1 MKQKSIL
8 SLSILILFLFSWGV
22 PAQPEENPSV
32 DKDKQTPNGQ
42 GQQPVPTTTNGDD
55 SEKEKWSKGTI
66 SVIGK
71 RKTDLKRIPGSATVI
86 EKEFLDQVKPVDS
99 MEVLRRVPGASIRYQ
114 DTGLILNIGFRGVNN
129 DLGRKVLILED
140 GIFTSLNPYS
150 APEQYYTPNIDRM
163 ERIEVVKGSGA
174 ILFGP
179 STIGGVINFITKRPP
194 KEPVLSVS
202 TQGGSYGFFASQISY
217 GGTFGNT
224 GIDISVLRKQGDGFR
239 DHQDFRLHEF
249 SFKSVT
255 DLNDKH
261 TLTSKFL
268 GTVQNANM
276 TYLGL
281 TTAQF
286 WNNSSSNFAE
296 QDNRQLQRY
305 SGDLGHEWKLTDNS
319 KLVTKV
325 YAAYTE
331 RNWARQNYV
340 RNTGSYYSN
349 YPGNV
354 IKAYDTEPFVNR
366 PGDTVYM
373 LDSVGHRNRSYRF
386 VGAESRYQLDY
397 QFFGIKNQLDAG
409 LRYHY
414 ETADIKYLDGPST
427 PDYAVF
433 GNGLGNPPT
442 GTASSEYSL
451 AKSGNL
457 RDHEVNNTKSV
468 AGFAQNSFKFYD
480 KFSVIP
486 GVRYET
492 FTQNRTILRQQAIDP
507 ATNQPDPNAPSQEV
521 DKGSRHVYHVVIPG
535 LGLTYD
541 IRKDLTWFAGAHK
554 GFSPPRYQ
562 DALNNSGVINKI
574 DPEYSYNYETG
585 IRGDITNYL
594 NAQVTYFDLNY
605 INQIIITSSTSGND
619 SASSAKNGGRTYSR
633 GLETNVTFDPAKLF
647 DASFKLPI
655 DLIYTRADAKM
666 NQYSIDT
673 SKVTANQSLLDFIV
687 TQKDKNGNYVPYVS
701 RDTATL
707 AIGFVHQKGFYARA
721 EYQYFSAQYHDDANT
736 RTVYWADSITDP
748 LGKKVLQYMNITSD
762 SSGETGVIPAYSL
775 INASLGYKHPVK
787 RWSVFLTGKNLAD
800 VRYISGRLP
809 EGIQVGPFRQINV
822 GVTFEL

>member
-1 MKQKSIL
+1 MEQKSIP
-8 SLSILILFLFSWGV
+8 SLCIFLFFLLSWGIF
-22 PAQPEENPSV
+22 AQSEENPTQRPSS
-32 DKDKQTPNGQ
+32 NGEE
-42 GQQPVPTTTNGDD
+42 
-55 SEKEKWSKGTI
+55 SERAAI

-71 RKTDLKRIPGSATVI
+71 RKVDLKRIPGSAIVI
-86 EKEFLDQVKPVDS
+86 EKEFLEQTKPVDS

-114 DTGLILNIGFRGVNN
+114 DTGLILNLGFRGVNN

-163 ERIEVVKGSGA
+163 ERIEVIKGSGA

-179 STIGGVINFITKRPP
+179 STIGGVVNFITKRPS
-194 KEPVLSVS
+194 KEPILSVS
-202 TQGGSYGFFASQISY
+202 AQGGSYGFFSSQVSY

-224 GIDISVLRKQGDGFR
+224 GIDISFLRKQGNGFR

-249 SFKSVT
+249 SFKSIT
-255 DLNDKH
+255 DLNEKH
-261 TLTSKFL
+261 ILTSKFL
-268 GTVQNANM
+268 ATAQDANM

-286 WNNSSSNFAE
+286 WNHSSSNFAE
-296 QDNRQLQRY
+296 QDNRKLQRY
-305 SGDLGHEWKLTDNS
+305 SGDIGHEWKLTDHS

-331 RNWARQNYV
+331 RNWARQNYL
-340 RNTGSYYSN
+340 RNTGPN
-349 YPGNV
+349 FGAIPGNV
-354 IKAYDTEPFVNR
+354 IKTYDTEPFVNR

-386 VGAESRYQLDY
+386 VGAESRYQQDY

-414 ETADIKYLDGPST
+414 ETADIKYLDGPPT
-427 PDYAVF
+427 PDYAIF
-433 GNGLGNPPT
+433 GNGFDKPPT
-442 GTASSEYSL
+442 GAASSEYSL
-451 AKSGNL
+451 SKSGNI
-457 RDHEVNNTKSV
+457 RDHEVNHTKSI
-468 AGFAQNSFKFYD
+468 AGFAQNSLKFYD
-480 KFSVIP
+480 RFSVIP
-486 GVRYET
+486 GIRYES
-492 FTQNRTILRQQAIDP
+492 FSQNRTILRQQSLDP
-507 ATNQPDPNAPSQEV
+507 ATNQPLPNSPSQEV
-521 DKGSRHVYHVVIPG
+521 DKGSKHTYHVVIPG

-541 IRKDLTWFAGAHK
+541 LNKDVTWFAGAHK

-562 DALNNSGVINKI
+562 DALNNSGVVNRI

-585 IRGDITNYL
+585 FRGDITNYL
-594 NAQVTYFDLNY
+594 NAQVSYFDLNY

-647 DASFKLPI
+647 EASFKLPI
-655 DLIYTRADAKM
+655 DLIYTRADARM
-666 NQYSIDT
+666 NQYSIDA
-673 SKVTANQSLLDFIV
+673 SKITPNQSLLDFIV
-687 TQKDKNGNYVPYVS
+687 AQKDKNGNYVPYVS
-701 RDTATL
+701 RDTVTL
-707 AIGFVHQKGFYARA
+707 ALGFIHQKGFYSRV
-721 EYQYFSAQYHDDANT
+721 EYQYFSAQYHDDSNT
-736 RTVYWADSITDP
+736 RTVYWADLITDP
-748 LGKKVLQYMNITSD
+748 LGKKVLQYLNITSN
-762 SSGETGVIPAYSL
+762 SSGETGVIPAYGL
-775 INASLGYKHPVK
+775 INFSLGYKDPIQ
-787 RWSVFLTGKNLAD
+787 RWNLFVTGKNLAD

>member
-1 MKQKSIL
+1 MRIIFKIKSQMEQKSIL
-8 SLSILILFLFSWGV
+8 PFCIFLFFLLSWEV
-22 PAQPEENPSV
+22 LSQPEQNPSS
-32 DKDKQTPNGQ
+32 NGEE
-42 GQQPVPTTTNGDD
+42 PE
-55 SEKEKWSKGTI
+55 SAAI

-71 RKTDLKRIPGSATVI
+71 RKTDLKRIPGSAIVI
-86 EKEFLDQVKPVDS
+86 EKEFLEQTKPVDS

-114 DTGLILNIGFRGVNN
+114 DTGLILNLGFRGVNN

-179 STIGGVINFITKRPP
+179 STIGGVVNFITKRPS
-194 KEPVLSVS
+194 KEPILSVS
-202 TQGGSYGFFASQISY
+202 AQGGSYGFFASQISY

-224 GIDISVLRKQGDGFR
+224 GIDISFLRKQGNGFR
-239 DHQDFRLHEF
+239 DHQNFRLHEF
-249 SFKSVT
+249 SFKSTT
-255 DLNDKH
+255 DLNEKH
-261 TLTSKFL
+261 VLTSKFL
-268 GTVQNANM
+268 ATVQDANM

-286 WNNSSSNFAE
+286 WNHSSSNFAE
-296 QDNRQLQRY
+296 QDNRKLQRY
-305 SGDLGHEWKLTDNS
+305 SGDIGHEWKFADHS

-331 RNWARQNYV
+331 RNWARQNYL
-340 RNTGSYYSN
+340 RNTGPN
-349 YPGNV
+349 FGAIPGNV
-354 IKAYDTEPFVNR
+354 IKTYDTEPFVNR

-386 VGAESRYQLDY
+386 VGAESRYQRDY

-427 PDYAVF
+427 PDYAIF
-433 GNGLGNPPT
+433 GNGLDKPPT
-442 GTASSEYSL
+442 GASSSEYSL
-451 AKSGNL
+451 AKSGNI
-457 RDHEVNNTKSV
+457 RDHEVNQTKSV

-480 KFSVIP
+480 RLSVIP

-492 FTQNRTILRQQAIDP
+492 FTQNRTILRQQSLDP
-507 ATNQPDPNAPSQEV
+507 VTNQPLANSPSQEV
-521 DKGSRHVYHVVIPG
+521 DKGSKHTYHVVIPG

-541 IRKDLTWFAGAHK
+541 LHKDVTWFAGAHK

-562 DALNNSGVINKI
+562 DALNNSGVVNRI

-585 IRGDITNYL
+585 FRGDITNYL
-594 NAQVTYFDLNY
+594 NAQVSYFDLNY

-647 DASFKLPI
+647 NASFKLPI

-666 NQYSIDT
+666 NQYSIDAA
-673 SKVTANQSLLDFIV
+673 KFAPNQSLLDFIV

-707 AIGFVHQKGFYARA
+707 ALGFIHSKGFYSRV
-721 EYQYFSAQYHDDANT
+721 EYQYFSAQYHDDSNT
-736 RTVYWADSITDP
+736 RTVYWADLITDP
-748 LGKKVLQYMNITSD
+748 LGKKVLQYLNITSN
-762 SSGETGVIPAYSL
+762 SSGETGVIPAYGL
-775 INASLGYKHPVK
+775 INFSLGYKDPIK
-787 RWSVFLTGKNLAD
+787 RWSLFVTGKNLAD

-822 GVTFEL
+822 GVTLEL

>member
-1 MKQKSIL
+1 MERKSIL
-8 SLSILILFLFSWGV
+8 PFCIFLFFLLSWEV
-22 PAQPEENPSV
+22 LAQSEQNPSS
-32 DKDKQTPNGQ
+32 NGEE
-42 GQQPVPTTTNGDD
+42 
-55 SEKEKWSKGTI
+55 SESAAI

-71 RKTDLKRIPGSATVI
+71 RKTDLKRIPGSAIVI
-86 EKEFLDQVKPVDS
+86 EKEFLEQTKPVDS

-114 DTGLILNIGFRGVNN
+114 DTGLILNLGFRGVNN

-179 STIGGVINFITKRPP
+179 STIGGVVNFITKRPS
-194 KEPVLSVS
+194 KEPILSVS
-202 TQGGSYGFFASQISY
+202 AQGGSYGFFASQISY

-224 GIDISVLRKQGDGFR
+224 GIDISFLRKQGNGFR
-239 DHQDFRLHEF
+239 DHQNFRLHEF
-249 SFKSVT
+249 SFKSTT
-255 DLNDKH
+255 DLNEKH
-261 TLTSKFL
+261 VLTSKFL
-268 GTVQNANM
+268 ATVQDANM

-286 WNNSSSNFAE
+286 WNHSSSNFAE
-296 QDNRQLQRY
+296 QDNRKLQRY
-305 SGDLGHEWKLTDNS
+305 SGDIGHEWKFADHS

-331 RNWARQNYV
+331 RNWARQNYL
-340 RNTGSYYSN
+340 RNTGPN
-349 YPGNV
+349 FGAIPGNV
-354 IKAYDTEPFVNR
+354 IKTYDTEPFVNR

-386 VGAESRYQLDY
+386 VGAESRYQRDY

-427 PDYAVF
+427 PDYAIF
-433 GNGLGNPPT
+433 GNGLDKPPT
-442 GTASSEYSL
+442 GAASSEYSL
-451 AKSGNL
+451 AKSGNI
-457 RDHEVNNTKSV
+457 RDHEVNQTKSV
-468 AGFAQNSFKFYD
+468 AGFAQNSLKFYD
-480 KFSVIP
+480 RLSVIP

-492 FTQNRTILRQQAIDP
+492 FTQNRTILRQQSLDP
-507 ATNQPDPNAPSQEV
+507 VTNQPLANSPSQEV
-521 DKGSRHVYHVVIPG
+521 DKGSKHTYHVVIPG

-541 IRKDLTWFAGAHK
+541 LHKDVTWFAGAHK

-562 DALNNSGVINKI
+562 DALNNSGVVNRI

-585 IRGDITNYL
+585 FRGDITNYL
-594 NAQVTYFDLNY
+594 NAQVSYFDLNY

-647 DASFKLPI
+647 NASFKLPI

-666 NQYSIDT
+666 NQYSIDAA
-673 SKVTANQSLLDFIV
+673 KFAPNQSLLDFIV

-707 AIGFVHQKGFYARA
+707 ALGFIHSKGFYSRV
-721 EYQYFSAQYHDDANT
+721 EYQYFSAQYHDDSNT
-736 RTVYWADSITDP
+736 RTVYWADLITDP
-748 LGKKVLQYMNITSD
+748 LGKKVLQYLNITSN
-762 SSGETGVIPAYSL
+762 SSGETGVIPAYGL
-775 INASLGYKHPVK
+775 INFSLGYKDPIK
-787 RWSVFLTGKNLAD
+787 RWSLFVTGKNLAD

-822 GVTFEL
+822 GVTLEL

>member
-1 MKQKSIL
+1 MKLKMKHRSALPLCIF
-8 SLSILILFLFSWGV
+8 LFLLFSWEV
-22 PAQPEENPSV
+22 PAESEETNKPILSE
-32 DKDKQTPNGQ
+32 TSSNGEE
-42 GQQPVPTTTNGDD
+42 T
-55 SEKEKWSKGTI
+55 EKEKWNQGTI

-86 EKEFLDQVKPVDS
+86 EKEFLEQTKPVDS
-99 MEVLRRVPGASIRYQ
+99 MEVLRRIPGASIRYQ
-114 DTGLILNIGFRGVNN
+114 DTGLILNLGFRGVNN

-140 GIFTSLNPYS
+140 GVFTSLNPYS

-179 STIGGVINFITKRPP
+179 STIGGVVNFITKRPP
-194 KEPVLSVS
+194 KDPVLSVS
-202 TQGGSYGFFASQISY
+202 VQGGSYGFFSSQVSY

-224 GIDISVLRKQGDGFR
+224 GIDISILRKQGDGFR
-239 DHQDFRLHEF
+239 EHQSFRIHEF

-255 DLNDKH
+255 NLNEKH

-268 GTVQNANM
+268 ATAQDANM

-286 WNNSSSNFAE
+286 WNHSSSNFAE
-296 QDNRQLQRY
+296 QDNRKLERY
-305 SGDLGHEWKLTDNS
+305 SGDIGHEWKLTDHS

-325 YAAYTE
+325 YSAYTE
-331 RNWARQNYV
+331 RNWARQNYL
-340 RNTGSYYSN
+340 RNTGSNFNTIPS
-349 YPGNV
+349 NV
-354 IKAYDTEPFVNR
+354 IKSYDTEPFVNR

-386 VGAESRYQLDY
+386 VGAESRYQQDY
-397 QFFGIKNQLDAG
+397 QFLGIKNQLDAG

-414 ETADIKYLDGPST
+414 ETADIKYLDGPPT
-427 PDYAVF
+427 PDYAIF
-433 GNGLGNPPT
+433 GNGFNNPPT
-442 GTASSEYSL
+442 GVASSEYSL
-451 AKSGNL
+451 AKSGNV
-457 RDHEVNNTKSV
+457 RDHEVNNTKSL
-468 AGFAQNSFKFYD
+468 AGFAQNSFQFQNR
-480 KFSVIP
+480 FSVIP
-486 GVRYET
+486 GIRYEM
-492 FTQNRTILRQQAIDP
+492 FTQNRTILRQQTIDP
-507 ATNQPDPNAPSQEV
+507 VTNQPDPNSPSQEV
-521 DKGSRHVYHVVIPG
+521 DKGSKHTYHVVIPG

-541 IRKDLTWFAGAHK
+541 IRKNASWFKDLTWFAGAHK

-562 DALNNSGVINKI
+562 DALNNSGIVNRI

-585 IRGDITNYL
+585 FRGDITKYL
-594 NAQVTYFDLNY
+594 NAQITYFNLNY

-633 GLETNVTFDPAKLF
+633 GVETNVTFDPAQLF
-647 DASFKLPI
+647 DSSFKLPI
-655 DLIYTRADAKM
+655 DLIYTRADARM

-673 SKVTANQSLLDFIV
+673 SKITADQSLLDFVV

-701 RDTATL
+701 KDTATL
-707 AIGFVHQKGFYARA
+707 AIGFIHPKGFYARV
-721 EYQYFSAQYHDDANT
+721 EYQYFSSQYHDDSNT

-748 LGKKVLQYMNITSD
+748 LGKKVLQYLNITSN
-762 SSGETGVIPAYSL
+762 SSGETGVIPAYEL
-775 INASLGYKHPVK
+775 INCSLGYKDPIK
-787 RWSVFLTGKNLAD
+787 RWSLFITGKNLAD

-822 GVTFEL
+822 GATFEL

>member
-1 MKQKSIL
+1 MEQKSIL
-8 SLSILILFLFSWGV
+8 PFCIFLFFLLSWEV
-22 PAQPEENPSV
+22 LAQSEQNPSS
-32 DKDKQTPNGQ
+32 NGEE
-42 GQQPVPTTTNGDD
+42 
-55 SEKEKWSKGTI
+55 SESAAI

-71 RKTDLKRIPGSATVI
+71 RKTDLKRIPGSAIVI
-86 EKEFLDQVKPVDS
+86 EKEFLEQTKPVDS

-114 DTGLILNIGFRGVNN
+114 DTGLILNLGFRGVNN

-179 STIGGVINFITKRPP
+179 STIGGVVNFITKRPS
-194 KEPVLSVS
+194 KEPILSVS
-202 TQGGSYGFFASQISY
+202 AQGGSYGFFASQISY

-224 GIDISVLRKQGDGFR
+224 GIDISFLRKQGNGFR
-239 DHQDFRLHEF
+239 DHQNFRLHEF
-249 SFKSVT
+249 SFKSTT
-255 DLNDKH
+255 DLNEKH
-261 TLTSKFL
+261 VLTSKFL
-268 GTVQNANM
+268 ATVQDANM

-286 WNNSSSNFAE
+286 WNHSSSNFAE
-296 QDNRQLQRY
+296 QDNRKLQRY
-305 SGDLGHEWKLTDNS
+305 SGDIGHEWKFADHS

-331 RNWARQNYV
+331 RNWARQNYL
-340 RNTGSYYSN
+340 RNTGPN
-349 YPGNV
+349 FGAIPGNV
-354 IKAYDTEPFVNR
+354 IKTYDTEPFVNR

-386 VGAESRYQLDY
+386 VGAESRYQRDY

-427 PDYAVF
+427 PDYAIF
-433 GNGLGNPPT
+433 DNGLDKPPT
-442 GTASSEYSL
+442 GAASSEYSL
-451 AKSGNL
+451 AKSGNI
-457 RDHEVNNTKSV
+457 RDHEVNQTKSV
-468 AGFAQNSFKFYD
+468 AGFAQNSLKFYD
-480 KFSVIP
+480 RLSVIP

-492 FTQNRTILRQQAIDP
+492 FTQNRTILRQQSLDP
-507 ATNQPDPNAPSQEV
+507 VTNQPLANSPSQEV
-521 DKGSRHVYHVVIPG
+521 DKGSKHTYHVVIPG

-541 IRKDLTWFAGAHK
+541 LHKDVTWFAGAHK

-562 DALNNSGVINKI
+562 DALNNSGVVNRI

-585 IRGDITNYL
+585 FRGDITNYL
-594 NAQVTYFDLNY
+594 NAQVSYFDLNY

-647 DASFKLPI
+647 NASFKLPI

-666 NQYSIDT
+666 NQYSIDAA
-673 SKVTANQSLLDFIV
+673 KFAPNQSLLDFIV

-707 AIGFVHQKGFYARA
+707 ALGFIHSKGFYSRV
-721 EYQYFSAQYHDDANT
+721 EYQYFSAQYHDDSNT
-736 RTVYWADSITDP
+736 RTVYWADLITDP
-748 LGKKVLQYMNITSD
+748 LGKKVLQYLNITSN
-762 SSGETGVIPAYSL
+762 SSGETGVIPAYGL
-775 INASLGYKHPVK
+775 INFSLGYKDPIK
-787 RWSVFLTGKNLAD
+787 RWNLFITGKNLAD

-822 GVTFEL
+822 GVTLEL

>member
-1 MKQKSIL
+1 
-8 SLSILILFLFSWGV
+8 
-22 PAQPEENPSV
+22 
-32 DKDKQTPNGQ
+32 
-42 GQQPVPTTTNGDD
+42 
-55 SEKEKWSKGTI
+55 
-66 SVIGK
+66 
-71 RKTDLKRIPGSATVI
+71 
-86 EKEFLDQVKPVDS
+86 

-179 STIGGVINFITKRPP
+179 STIGGVINFITKRPS
-194 KEPVLSVS
+194 KEPTFSVS
-202 TQGGSYGFFASQISY
+202 AQGGSYGFFSSQISY

-224 GIDISVLRKQGDGFR
+224 GIDISILRKQGNGFR

-255 DLNDKH
+255 DLNEKH

-268 GTVQNANM
+268 ATAQDANM

-286 WNNSSSNFAE
+286 WDNPSSNFAE
-296 QDNRQLQRY
+296 QDKRKLQRY
-305 SGDLGHEWKLTDNS
+305 SGDIGHEWKLTDHS

-340 RNTGSYYSN
+340 RNTGSYFN
-349 YPGNV
+349 KPPDNV
-354 IKAYDTEPFVNR
+354 IKFYDTEPFVNR
-366 PGDTVYM
+366 PGDTIYM
-373 LDSVGHRNRSYRF
+373 LDKIGHRDRSFRF
-386 VGAESRYQLDY
+386 VGVESRYQQDF

-414 ETADIKYLDGPST
+414 ETADIKYIDGPST
-427 PDYAVF
+427 PDYAIY
-433 GNGLGNPPT
+433 GNGFENPPT
-442 GTASSEYSL
+442 GAASSEYSL
-451 AKSGNL
+451 SKSGTL
-457 RDHEVNNTKSV
+457 RDHEVNYTKSV

-480 KFSVIP
+480 SFSVIP

-492 FTQNRTILRQQAIDP
+492 FTQNRSILRQQVRDP
-507 ATNQPDPNAPSQEV
+507 ITKKSSSQEV
-521 DKGSRHVYHVVIPG
+521 DKETQNVYHVVIPG

-541 IRKDLTWFAGAHK
+541 IRKDLIWFAGAHK

-562 DALNNSGVINKI
+562 EALNNTGLINRV

-585 IRGDITNYL
+585 FRGDITKTL

-605 INQIIITSSTSGND
+605 INQIIVSSATVGNVSTSSL
-619 SASSAKNGGRTYSR
+619 KNGGKTYSR
-633 GLETNVTFDPAKLF
+633 GVESSITFDPATLF

-655 DLIYTRADAKM
+655 DLIYTRVDARI
-666 NQYSIDT
+666 NQYSIDV
-673 SKVTANQSLLDFIV
+673 SKIAPNQSLIDFAI

-701 RDTATL
+701 KDTATL
-707 AIGFVHQKGFYARA
+707 AIGFIHPKGFYART
-721 EYQYFSAQYHDDANT
+721 EYQYFSSQYHDDTNT
-736 RTVYWADSITDP
+736 NAVYWADLITDSNV
-748 LGKKVLQYMNITSD
+748 KKALRYLNISSN
-762 SSGETGVIPAYSL
+762 SSGQTGNIPAYGL
-775 INASLGYKHPVK
+775 VNASFGYKDPIK
-787 RWSVFLTGKNLAD
+787 RWSVFITGKNLANA
-800 VRYISGRLP
+800 RYISGRIP
-809 EGIQVGPFRQINV
+809 EGIQVGPFRQVNV
-822 GVTFEL
+822 GATFEL

>member
-8 SLSILILFLFSWGV
+8 SLFILILFLFSWGV
-22 PAQPEENPSV
+22 PAQPEENLPV

-42 GQQPVPTTTNGDD
+42 TQQQVPTNGEDPD
-55 SEKEKWSKGTI
+55 KEKWSKGTI

-202 TQGGSYGFFASQISY
+202 AQGGSYGFFASQISY

-224 GIDISVLRKQGDGFR
+224 GIDISILRKQGDGFR

-255 DLNDKH
+255 DLNEKH
-261 TLTSKFL
+261 SLTSKFL
-268 GTVQNANM
+268 ATAQDANM

-296 QDNRQLQRY
+296 QDNRKLQRY
-305 SGDLGHEWKLTDNS
+305 SGDLGHEWKISDNS

-340 RNTGSYYSN
+340 RNTGSYYNN

-373 LDSVGHRNRSYRF
+373 LDSVGHRDRSYRF
-386 VGAESRYQLDY
+386 VGAESRYQMDY

-433 GNGLGNPPT
+433 GNGLNNAPT

-457 RDHEVNNTKSV
+457 RDHEVNNTKSI

-486 GVRYET
+486 GIRYET

-521 DKGSRHVYHVVIPG
+521 DKGSKHVYHVVIPG

-673 SKVTANQSLLDFIV
+673 SKVVANQSLLDFIV
-687 TQKDKNGNYVPYVS
+687 TQRDKNGNYVPYVS
-701 RDTATL
+701 RDTATV
-707 AIGFVHQKGFYARA
+707 AISFVHQKGFYARA

-748 LGKKVLQYMNITSD
+748 LGKKVLQYMNITSN

-775 INASLGYKHPVK
+775 INASLGYKNPAK

>member
-1 MKQKSIL
+1 
-8 SLSILILFLFSWGV
+8 
-22 PAQPEENPSV
+22 
-32 DKDKQTPNGQ
+32 
-42 GQQPVPTTTNGDD
+42 
-55 SEKEKWSKGTI
+55 
-66 SVIGK
+66 
-71 RKTDLKRIPGSATVI
+71 
-86 EKEFLDQVKPVDS
+86 
-99 MEVLRRVPGASIRYQ
+99 
-114 DTGLILNIGFRGVNN
+114 
-129 DLGRKVLILED
+129 
-140 GIFTSLNPYS
+140 
-150 APEQYYTPNIDRM
+150 
-163 ERIEVVKGSGA
+163 
-174 ILFGP
+174 
-179 STIGGVINFITKRPP
+179 
-194 KEPVLSVS
+194 
-202 TQGGSYGFFASQISY
+202 
-217 GGTFGNT
+217 
-224 GIDISVLRKQGDGFR
+224 FR

-255 DLNDKH
+255 DLNEKH

-268 GTVQNANM
+268 ATAQDANM

-296 QDNRQLQRY
+296 QDNRKLQRY
-305 SGDLGHEWKLTDNS
+305 SGDIGHEWKLTDHS

-331 RNWARQNYV
+331 RNWVRQNYV
-340 RNTGSYYSN
+340 RNTGSN
-349 YPGNV
+349 FGAIPGNV
-354 IKAYDTEPFVNR
+354 IKSYDTEPFVNR

-373 LDSVGHRNRSYRF
+373 LDGVGHRNRSYRF
-386 VGAESRYQLDY
+386 VGAESRYQQDF

-414 ETADIKYLDGPST
+414 ETADVKYIDGPST
-427 PDYAVF
+427 PDYAIY
-433 GNGLGNPPT
+433 GNGFENPPT
-442 GTASSEYSL
+442 GAASSEYSL
-451 AKSGNL
+451 AKSGNI
-457 RDHEVNNTKSV
+457 RDHEVNNTKSI

-480 KFSVIP
+480 CFSIIP

-492 FTQNRTILRQQAIDP
+492 FTQNRTILRQQTVNP
-507 ATNQPDPNAPSQEV
+507 ATNQPDPNSPSQEV
-521 DKGSRHVYHVVIPG
+521 DKGSRHTYHVVIPG

-541 IRKDLTWFAGAHK
+541 IRKNAGWIKDVTWFAGAHK

-562 DALNNSGVINKI
+562 DALNNSGVVNRI

-585 IRGDITNYL
+585 FRGDITNYL

-605 INQIIITSSTSGND
+605 VNQIIITSSASGND

-633 GLETNVTFDPAKLF
+633 GLESNVTFDPAKFF
-647 DASFKLPI
+647 DVSFKLPI

-673 SKVTANQSLLDFIV
+673 SKVTANQSLLDFMV

-707 AIGFVHQKGFYARA
+707 ALSFIHQKGFYARA
-721 EYQYFSAQYHDDANT
+721 EYQYFSAQYHDDTNT
-736 RTVYWADSITDP
+736 RTAYWADLVTDP
-748 LGKKVLQYMNITSD
+748 LGKKVLQYLNITSN
-762 SSGETGVIPAYSL
+762 SSGETGVIPAYGLVNVSM
-775 INASLGYKHPVK
+775 GYKDPVK
-787 RWSVFLTGKNLAD
+787 RWTLFITGKNLAD

-822 GVTFEL
+822 GATFEL